1 MTVSVTGLETK
12 KVSTSN
18 IEAINI
24 PDGINVDLVTQSLE
38 VRIRGA
44 ADTLALVMDS
54 DIHVTVDFTD
64 IQSSGLGTRTV
75 SAKVSVRGFADVGC
89 VGDYTVVANVTKS

>member
-1 MTVSVTGLETK
+1 ME
-12 KVSTSN
+12 
-18 IEAINI
+18 
-24 PDGINVDLVTQSLE
+24 
-38 VRIRGA
+38 
-44 ADTLALVMDS
+44 S